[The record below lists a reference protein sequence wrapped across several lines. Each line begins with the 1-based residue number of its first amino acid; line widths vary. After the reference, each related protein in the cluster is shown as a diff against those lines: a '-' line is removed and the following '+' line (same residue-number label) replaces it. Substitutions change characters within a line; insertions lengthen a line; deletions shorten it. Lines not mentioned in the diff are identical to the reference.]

1 MWVPTEAE
9 AVEMFARHF
18 EARHRNGALSKAE
31 ETAKDL
37 ENKGDGDGYRVWK
50 MVAGRIK
57 ELRCADRIE
66 QRRSNEAA

>member
-31 ETAKDL
+31 ETAYDL
-37 ENKGDGDGYRVWK
+37 EKRGDHEGYRVWT
-50 MVAGRIK
+50 MVAGRIRA
-57 ELRCADRIE
+57 LRHTDRIE
-66 QRRSNEAA
+66 RRRSIEAA